1 MSEIDQIN
9 DDILNSLNSFTK
21 RIQEASS
28 DQFNK
33 IRSCS
38 FFDPIPS
45 QYLAEV
51 ASKSH
56 ISSFTQG
63 QKIATEHDI
72 VRHFY
77 VIIFGSASVQVDN
90 HSVGRIL
97 SGECLGESAFFTQE
111 APARSATVIAEG
123 EVIAVEMSHADI
135 ASISDETRV
144 FLDKALLLA
153 LFKKLQTANKHIISH
168 P

>member
-21 RIQEASS
+21 RIEEAST

-33 IRSCS
+33 IRACS
-38 FFDPIPS
+38 FFDPVPS
-45 QYLAEV
+45 EYLSEIAD
-51 ASKSH
+51 KSR
-56 ISSFTQG
+56 IVSFTQG
-63 QKIATEHDI
+63 QKIATEQDLI
-72 VRHFY
+72 RPFY
-77 VIIFGSASVQVDN
+77 VIIFGSATVQVDHKN
-90 HSVGRIL
+90 VGRIL
-97 SGECLGESAFFTQE
+97 SGECLGESSFFTKE
-111 APARSATVIAEG
+111 TPARSATVIADG
-123 EVIAVEMSHADI
+123 EVIAVEMSPADI
-135 ASISDETRV
+135 ESISDVTRV